1 MTTKTHRFTTCH
13 RHPSTPVTGF
23 CASCLRERLACIDS
37 SSASPDLRRTKS
49 FSDGTSGA
57 LSTAAAPEPRRRSC
71 EVRLPPPRG
80 SLSDLFNHDY
90 KSNKPT
96 NRNAEIR
103 SGFAGVGIGENESG
117 VAVRVSGDEDGE
129 GKTMK
134 EFIDLELRN
143 RKGAGRDFRDIA
155 ASFRGAASE
164 FSKRL
169 MKWRR
174 KLNPKRNRH
183 NEVAGDDVCSVEK
196 LGFTSLRET
205 QSEVGEYGFA
215 LGRRS
220 CDTDPRLSVDGSR
233 FSFEAP
239 RASWD
244 GYLIGKAYPRVSPMV
259 RVGDRVLVEE
269 EEEGHVSLG
278 NGEECCPGGSAQ
290 TKHYYSDWH
299 RRRRSFDR
307 SNSRRKSIMGEVDE
321 LRVIS
326 NAKVSPATTELF
338 YGAKVLITENG
349 LRDVN
354 LKSSDSVKGSGS
366 KVDAC
371 DVAIGDGEQGLNKIH
386 KWGRL
391 WSKLGLVQ
399 RRREDM
405 LGEGDYG
412 GGGGGGG
419 DVVKKPIAESWQ
431 KLRRVV
437 NGQAS
442 ESVSQKLI
450 RSYSVSCRDPCR
462 TSGLVNGFGGSET
475 KGRVLNGRQNLMLQ
489 KNRSVRYSPSNV
501 DSGLLRFYLTPLKSY
516 RRSRS
521 AKSTLKNSIST
532 ARGFF

>member
-1 MTTKTHRFTTCH
+1 MTTKTHRFTTCY
-13 RHPSTPVTGF
+13 RHPFTPVTGF
-23 CASCLRERLACIDS
+23 CASCLRERLAGIDS
-37 SSASPDLRRTKS
+37 SPSSPDLRRTKS
-49 FSDGTSGA
+49 FSDRTAGA
-57 LSTAAAPEPRRRSC
+57 ISSAAAPEPRRRSC
-71 EVRLPPPRG
+71 EVRLPQPVG
-80 SLSDLFNHDY
+80 SLSDLFNRDY
-90 KSNKPT
+90 KSKKPT
-96 NRNAEIR
+96 NRNADIR
-103 SGFAGVGIGENESG
+103 SESAGVGIEESERGE
-117 VAVRVSGDEDGE
+117 AVRVSGDEDGE

-134 EFIDLELRN
+134 EFIDLEFRS
-143 RKGAGRDFRDIA
+143 RKGAGRDFKDIA

-169 MKWRR
+169 IKWKR
-174 KLNPKRNRH
+174 KLNPKRNHRH
-183 NEVAGDDVCSVEK
+183 SDVAGADFCSVEK
-196 LGFTSLRET
+196 LGFKSLQET

-220 CDTDPRLSVDGSR
+220 CDTDPRLSVDNSR

-269 EEEGHVSLG
+269 EEEGDVSLE

-307 SNSRRKSIMGEVDE
+307 SNSRRKSIMGDVDE

-349 LRDVN
+349 LRDMN
-354 LKSSDSVKGSGS
+354 LKSSDSVMGSGS

-371 DVAIGDGEQGLNKIH
+371 DVAIEDGQQGLNKFH

-391 WSKLGLVQ
+391 WSKLGLLQ

-412 GGGGGGG
+412 GG
-419 DVVKKPIAESWQ
+419 DVVNKPLAESWQ

-450 RSYSVSCRDPCR
+450 RSYSVSCGNPCR
-462 TSGLVNGFGGSET
+462 TSGLVNGFGGSAT
-475 KGRVLNGRQNLMLQ
+475 KGHVLNGRQKFMLQ
-489 KNRSVRYSPSNV
+489 KNRSIRYSPSNV

-521 AKSTLKNSIST
+521 AKGSLKNSNST
-532 ARGFF
+532 ARSFF

>member
-13 RHPSTPVTGF
+13 RHPFTPVTGF
-23 CASCLRERLACIDS
+23 CASCLRERLAGIDS

-49 FSDGTSGA
+49 FSDRTSAA
-57 LSTAAAPEPRRRSC
+57 LSSSAAPDPRRRSC

-80 SLSDLFNHDY
+80 SLSVLFNHDC

-103 SGFAGVGIGENESG
+103 SSIAGVGIGENEHSD
-117 VAVRVSGDEDGE
+117 AVRVFGDEDAE

-143 RKGAGRDFRDIA
+143 RKGAGKDFRDIA

-174 KLNPKRNRH
+174 KLNPKRNHH
-183 NEVAGDDVCSVEK
+183 NDVVGDDVCSVEK
-196 LGFTSLRET
+196 LGFRSLRET

-220 CDTDPRLSVDGSR
+220 CDTDPRLSVDDSR

-244 GYLIGKAYPRVSPMV
+244 GYLLGKAYPRVSHMV
-259 RVGDRVLVEE
+259 GIGDRVLVEE

-307 SNSRRKSIMGEVDE
+307 SNSHRKSIMGDVDE

-338 YGAKVLITENG
+338 YGAKVLITKNG

-354 LKSSDSVKGSGS
+354 LKSSDSVMGSGS

-371 DVAIGDGEQGLNKIH
+371 DVAIGDGLNKFH

-405 LGEGDYG
+405 LEEGEYGGGDG
-412 GGGGGGG
+412 GGGGGG
-419 DVVKKPIAESWQ
+419 VVKKPIAESWQ

-437 NGQAS
+437 NGKGS

-475 KGRVLNGRQNLMLQ
+475 KGHILNGRQRFMLQ

-521 AKSTLKNSIST
+521 AKSTLKNSNST
-532 ARGFF
+532 ARSFF